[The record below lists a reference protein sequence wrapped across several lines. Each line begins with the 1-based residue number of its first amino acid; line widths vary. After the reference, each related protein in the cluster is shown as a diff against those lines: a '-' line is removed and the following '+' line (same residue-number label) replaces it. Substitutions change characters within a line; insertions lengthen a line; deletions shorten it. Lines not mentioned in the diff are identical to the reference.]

1 MAGIGRD
8 CDRLSDFARCG
19 LKEECVWQHNLA
31 GLVEDE
37 HGKGIAH
44 VHQEWTMRLPTS
56 IPAIACKIIPHP
68 FKRQTMTEPAND
80 RRM

>member
-1 MAGIGRD
+1 
-8 CDRLSDFARCG
+8 
-19 LKEECVWQHNLA
+19 
-31 GLVEDE
+31 
-37 HGKGIAH
+37 
-44 VHQEWTMRLPTS
+44 MRLPTS